1 MLTKRHPDP
10 GRERGSISL
19 WAALVAFCM
28 IIIVGIGVDFSGQA
42 VAEQKARSIAFEAAR
57 TGGQQVNRDALI
69 RGGQAQTDPNLAAV
83 AASAYLTQ
91 AGVTG
96 AVTVTA
102 NTVTVNVVD
111 TYHTQFLSIIGITT
125 LPVDGSAS
133 ADTLRV
139 LEGAER

>member
-1 MLTKRHPDP
+1 MPPKPDP
-10 GRERGSISL
+10 GSERGSISL
-19 WAALVAFCM
+19 WAALIAFCM

-57 TGGQQVNRDALI
+57 AAGQQVNRDALI
-69 RGGQAQTDPNLAAV
+69 RGGQAQTDSNLAAA
-83 AASAYLTQ
+83 AASGYLTQ

-96 AVTVTA
+96 AVTVA
-102 NTVTVNVVD
+102 GNSVTVNVVD
-111 TYHTQFLSIIGITT
+111 TYHCKFLSIIGITS
-125 LPVDGSAS
+125 LPVGGFAS

>member
-1 MLTKRHPDP
+1 MPTKPHPDP
-10 GRERGSISL
+10 DRERGSVSL

-28 IIIVGIGVDFSGQA
+28 VIIVGIGVDFSGQA

-57 TGGQQVNRDALI
+57 AGGQQVNRDALI
-69 RGGQAQTDPNLAAV
+69 RGGQTQTDPNLAAA
-83 AASAYLTQ
+83 AASDYLAQ

-96 AVTVTA
+96 AVTVAA
-102 NTVTVNVVD
+102 NSVTVNVVD
-111 TYHTQFLSIIGITT
+111 TYHCRFLSIIGITS
-125 LPVDGSAS
+125 LPVSGSAS